1 MGKAILT
8 TVQQQALDI
17 IASDITVKHHFYL
30 SGGTALAE
38 YYLHH
43 RLSDDL
49 DFFSENEIDIPWLN
63 TLSKN
68 IKSSIGATK
77 KDIQQSFNRN
87 LVFFTIG
94 KSILKTEFTYF
105 PFTQVEKPMVVNKLH
120 VDSLLDIAV
129 NKFFTIYQKP
139 ASRHFIDLFCILQ
152 SSDISWDTLTKLAR
166 IKFDTVID
174 PLQLGSQLVTAN
186 TISQLPHMI
195 KPVKETTWRTY
206 FLKKA
211 KELKDDIGK

>member
-1 MGKAILT
+1 MGKTILT
-8 TVQQQALDI
+8 TIQQKALDS
-17 IASDITVKHHFYL
+17 IASDTIVKNHFYL
-30 SGGTALAE
+30 SGGTALAT

-43 RLSDDL
+43 RLSEDL

-63 TLSKN
+63 TLSKK
-68 IKSSIGATK
+68 IKSTIGASK

-94 KSILKTEFTYF
+94 KTILKTEFTYF
-105 PFTQVEKPMVVNKLH
+105 PFTQIEKPMVVNKLH

-139 ASRHFIDLFCILQ
+139 ASRHFIDLYCILQ
-152 SSDISWDTLTKLAR
+152 ETEIRWENMAKLAR

-174 PLQLGSQLVTAN
+174 PLQLGSQLVTASS
-186 TISQLPHMI
+186 IGQLPHMI
-195 KPVKETTWRTY
+195 KPIKESIWRTY

-211 KELKDDIGK
+211 RELKSDIGK

>member
-1 MGKAILT
+1 MGKTVLTIIQKKALNCIAADAI
-8 TVQQQALDI
+8 
-17 IASDITVKHHFYL
+17 VKNNFYL

-43 RLSDDL
+43 RLSEDL
-49 DFFSENEIDIPWLN
+49 DFFSENEIDVPWLN
-63 TLSKN
+63 ALSVK
-68 IKSSIGATK
+68 IKSTIGASK

-94 KSILKTEFTYF
+94 KIILKIEFTYF
-105 PFTQVEKPMVVNKLH
+105 PFVRIEKQTTAGDLC

-129 NKFFTIYQKP
+129 NKFFTIYQQP

-152 SSDISWDTLTKLAR
+152 SSNIPWESLSKLAR

-174 PLQLGSQLVTAN
+174 PLQLGSQLITAKN
-186 TISQLPHMI
+186 IGQLPHMLI
-195 KPVKETTWRTY
+195 LVKESAWRSF
-206 FLKKA
+206 FLEKA
-211 KELKDDIGK
+211 KNLKGEIGN